1 MPVESLIKVLKK
13 QNAMKASR
21 ILLLVVTSFAV
32 VLTANAEQKTILK
45 LKDGSTIYGNIIVQR
60 PGVDITIASD
70 SAMFIIEDK
79 ALLSSTSKKVKY
91 ENLSREWKRWSLEK
105 KALKG
110 NANGRFMMT
119 YDIKTKN
126 YTFSNVVKLE
136 SPKEGFNK
144 YLSVE
149 TSTYKL
155 FWNDLTEIVRSVP
168 SSNDNMYIDDEVTT
182 SNGKTY
188 QGTIVSQIIGKQLSI
203 KTANN
208 IHTIPLEDVVETR
221 RVSHQGSFKVNEIA
235 DYTNTLVLDY
245 DTSKEGIILSQHYG
259 KKSKDKYVTLLLP
272 NGNTE
277 KIPSNNIIEYRTN
290 YNKKEGDIFKPDRV
304 YVNEFLIGKAKTK
317 NEGSKTLYVDKKVFP
332 FPEGIVITFKSQGAK
347 LKNDWYL
354 VALESLSMENG
365 GTTHGYTPEI
375 KDSNSIRPS
384 YTDLVDGVSSI
395 SFNYLSPGYYALV
408 TSTGTETYIIKITK

>member
-1 MPVESLIKVLKK
+1 MKTLRTLFYLIASL
-13 QNAMKASR
+13 
-21 ILLLVVTSFAV
+21 AV
-32 VLTANAEQKTILK
+32 VLTANAEQNTVLK

-60 PGVDITIASD
+60 PGVDITIVAD
-70 SAMFIIEDK
+70 SAMFIIEDNQ
-79 ALLSSTSKKVKY
+79 LHSSTSKKVKY
-91 ENLSREWKRWSLEK
+91 ENLSRDWKRWSLEK
-105 KALKG
+105 KALMG

-126 YTFSNVVKLE
+126 YTFFNVVKLE

-144 YLSVE
+144 YFSVE
-149 TSTYKL
+149 TSTYKFL
-155 FWNDLTEIVRSVP
+155 WNDLTEIIRSLP
-168 SSNDNMYIDDEVTT
+168 TSNDNLYIDDEVTT
-182 SNGKTY
+182 SKGKTY

-203 KTANN
+203 RTTNGTH
-208 IHTIPLEDVVETR
+208 IIPLEDVVETR

-235 DYTNTLVLDY
+235 DYTNTLVLNNDIY
-245 DTSKEGIILSQHYG
+245 KEGIILSQHYG

-277 KIPSNNIIEYRTN
+277 KIQSNNIIEYRTK
-290 YNKKEGDIFKPDRV
+290 YNKKKGDIYKVGRV

-317 NEGSKTLYVDKKVFP
+317 NEGTKTLFVDKKVFP

-347 LKNDWYL
+347 LQNDWYL
-354 VALESLSMENG
+354 VALESLSMESG

-384 YTDLVDGVSSI
+384 STDLVDGVSSI

>member
-1 MPVESLIKVLKK
+1 
-13 QNAMKASR
+13 MKTLR
-21 ILLLVVTSFAV
+21 TLFYLVASFAV
-32 VLTANAEQKTILK
+32 VLTANAEQKTVLK

-60 PGVDITIASD
+60 PGVDITIAAD
-70 SAMFIIEDK
+70 SAMFIIEDNQ
-79 ALLSSTSKKVKY
+79 LYSSFSKKVKY
-91 ENLSREWKRWSLEK
+91 ENLSRDWKRWSLEK

-110 NANGRFMMT
+110 NANGRYMMT

-126 YTFSNVVKLE
+126 YMFSNVVKLE
-136 SPKEGFNK
+136 SPKEGLNK
-144 YLSVE
+144 YFSVE
-149 TSTYKL
+149 TSTYKFL
-155 FWNDLTEIVRSVP
+155 WNDLTEIVRSVP

-182 SNGKTY
+182 SKGKTY

-203 KTANN
+203 KTTNGTH
-208 IHTIPLEDVVETR
+208 IIPLEDVVETR

-235 DYTNTLVLDY
+235 DYSNTLVLNNDIN
-245 DTSKEGIILSQHYG
+245 KEGIILCQHYG

-277 KIPSNNIIEYRTN
+277 KIQSNNIIEYRTN
-290 YNKKEGDIFKPDRV
+290 YNKKEGDIYKSGRV
-304 YVNEFLIGKAKTK
+304 YVNEFLIGKSKIK
-317 NEGSKTLYVDKKVFP
+317 NEGTKTLYIDKKVFP

-347 LKNDWYL
+347 LQNDWYL
-354 VALESLSMENG
+354 VALESLSMESG

-384 YTDLVDGVSSI
+384 STDLVDGVTSV